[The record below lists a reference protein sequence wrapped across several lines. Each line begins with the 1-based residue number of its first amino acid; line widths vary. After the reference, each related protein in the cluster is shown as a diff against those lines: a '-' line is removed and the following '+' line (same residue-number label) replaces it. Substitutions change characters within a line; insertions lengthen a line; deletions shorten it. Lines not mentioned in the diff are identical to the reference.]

1 MDGGKKVRF
10 AALNPLPFRSELD
23 ARRYTNGGN
32 RHEQNDEDDDDED
45 YDDDDDDIED
55 DDNDI
60 EDEDEDE
67 DEEEE
72 EGVECR

>member
-45 YDDDDDDIED
+45 YDDEDYDDDDDDI
-55 DDNDI
+55 
-60 EDEDEDE
+60 EDE

>member
-1 MDGGKKVRF
+1 MRF

-45 YDDDDDDIED
+45 YDDEDYDDDDDDI
-55 DDNDI
+55 
-60 EDEDEDE
+60 EDE

>member
-1 MDGGKKVRF
+1 MRF

-45 YDDDDDDIED
+45 YDDEDYDDDDDDDIED
-55 DDNDI
+55 
-60 EDEDEDE
+60 ED
-67 DEEEE
+67 EE

>member
-1 MDGGKKVRF
+1 MRF

-45 YDDDDDDIED
+45 YDDEDYDDDDDDDI
-55 DDNDI
+55 
-60 EDEDEDE
+60 EDE

>member
-32 RHEQNDEDDDDED
+32 RHEQNDEDDDYEDDDDEDYDDED
-45 YDDDDDDIED
+45 YDDDDDDI
-55 DDNDI
+55 
-60 EDEDEDE
+60 EDE